1 MYKFAEKLTHWK
13 FYGYHKKAFGLVFV
27 INFIFYYSHNPKV
40 LNNKC
45 SDVFI
50 LILLQGSV
58 STLFSGSGVVKMDH
72 KMKSVWKTECHLSAG
87 SSWITIVV
95 GVVMTLAAVVGVKSY
110 KMCIK
115 NRQKHSELCDLESE
129 SSVELQAHV

>member
-1 MYKFAEKLTHWK
+1 M
-13 FYGYHKKAFGLVFV
+13 
-27 INFIFYYSHNPKV
+27 
-40 LNNKC
+40 
-45 SDVFI
+45 
-50 LILLQGSV
+50 
-58 STLFSGSGVVKMDH
+58 STLFSSSGAVKMDH

-110 KMCIK
+110 KVCIK
-115 NRQKHSELCDLESE
+115 NGQKHSELCDLESE

>member
-1 MYKFAEKLTHWK
+1 M
-13 FYGYHKKAFGLVFV
+13 
-27 INFIFYYSHNPKV
+27 
-40 LNNKC
+40 LNNEC

-50 LILLQGSV
+50 SILLQGSV

-95 GVVMTLAAVVGVKSY
+95 GVVMTLAGVVGVKSY

>member
-1 MYKFAEKLTHWK
+1 
-13 FYGYHKKAFGLVFV
+13 
-27 INFIFYYSHNPKV
+27 
-40 LNNKC
+40 
-45 SDVFI
+45 
-50 LILLQGSV
+50 
-58 STLFSGSGVVKMDH
+58 MDH

-115 NRQKHSELCDLESE
+115 NRQKHSELCDVESE
-129 SSVELQAHV
+129 SSVELQAHVQSERQRAIVTVVSSEHQLKYFYTAANILFIKIQDKMYSNKTG